1 MEGKNRES
9 FNIDIVA
16 QGRSLNAQEGQ
27 VMHGVIAAS
36 EEDIDL
42 NVYVQ
47 SEQRGECMA
56 YFFIEIEDGAPV
68 TFQVVCNFRGPI
80 VLCHQPL
87 VDFGLVKVNTLEQY
101 QMEIE
106 NTSPIPAQVL
116 IKNSLNKNLG
126 FDNMMSTEQAAGHV
140 AQDST
145 AVSLIYDRPNTTKKG
160 NQITVDQC
168 VMVLKPHEKQ
178 RVRVSLKSARPET
191 VEEYFEIMVED
202 GLSQFF
208 QVHSEVQRPHVA
220 LNRAVVDLGRI
231 YAGVTEYINP
241 QSKH

>member
-1 MEGKNRES
+1 
-9 FNIDIVA
+9 
-16 QGRSLNAQEGQ
+16 
-27 VMHGVIAAS
+27 MHGVIAAS
-36 EEDIDL
+36 EDDIDL
-42 NVYVQ
+42 KIYVQ
-47 SEQRGECMA
+47 SDQRGECMA

-126 FDNMMSTEQAAGHV
+126 FNNMMSMQQAASQV
-140 AQDST
+140 AKDSS
-145 AVSLIYDRPNTTKKG
+145 AASSIYDRPNTTKKG
-160 NQITVDQC
+160 NQISIEQC
-168 VMVLKPHEKQ
+168 AMILKPHEKQ
-178 RVRVSLKSARPET
+178 TVQVSLKSARPET

-202 GLSQFF
+202 GLS
-208 QVHSEVQRPHVA
+208 
-220 LNRAVVDLGRI
+220 
-231 YAGVTEYINP
+231 
-241 QSKH
+241 